1 MKDALLDIV
10 QHTHNLG
17 VIDLVKITGTD
28 KETTINAVAEDRSAI
43 LEAVFH
49 NPVADFVGTFGMP
62 NLSKLN
68 TILNLPVYQEDAQLT
83 INRQVNDGVS
93 EPCGIHFETKA
104 GDFKNDYRFMGSRVI
119 NEKVKNLKFKGV
131 KWGGEF
137 EPSVLGIQRFA
148 YQCQA
153 ASEEVYFVAKT
164 EGTDLK
170 FYFGDAGSNGHAGN
184 FVFVSGVSGSVTKSW
199 NWPIAVVKS
208 ILGLPGDKSMRF
220 SDEGAAQITVD
231 SGVAVYNYTIPA
243 QQK

>member
-28 KETTINAVAEDRSAI
+28 KETTINAIAEDRSVI
-43 LEAVFH
+43 LDAVFH
-49 NPVADFVGTFGMP
+49 NPVANFVGVFGMP

-83 INRQVNDGVS
+83 INRQVNNGVS
-93 EPCGIHFETKA
+93 EPSGIHFETKV
-104 GDFKNDYRFMGSRVI
+104 GDFKNDYRFMGSGVV
-119 NEKVKNLKFKGV
+119 NEKVKTVKFKGV
-131 KWGGEF
+131 KWGVEF

-153 ASEEVYFVAKT
+153 NSEETTFIAKT

-170 FYFGDAGSNGHAGN
+170 FYFGDNSSHAGN
-184 FVFVSGVSGSVTKSW
+184 FIFVSGITGSVTKGW
-199 NWPIAVVKS
+199 NWPIGVVKS
-208 ILGLPGDKSMRF
+208 ILGLPGDKLMRF

-231 SGVAVYNYTIPA
+231 SGIAVYNYTLPA